1 MIKKQLIETLFEAAS
16 IQRWND
22 HIRPHKGF
30 TELDKQAH
38 KMVFAYMLAKFE
50 ESDRGVQVD
59 WPKLIE
65 GGFFEF
71 LHRIVLTDIK
81 PPIFHK
87 LMAEKGD
94 MLNSYVLEQM
104 DDRLEGIAGGFG
116 ERFNQYL
123 FEPEYSGV
131 EKKILKAA
139 HYLATNWEF
148 KIIYN
153 LNANLYGLEDTRAI
167 IADEIE
173 EHYFLAGVQKLQL
186 GKKSSNFMDLVGQL
200 RFQQRWAQTPR
211 IPETSVL
218 GHMLIVAMLSYL
230 CSVELG
236 ACKQR
241 IANNYFA
248 GLFHDLPEVLTR
260 DIVSP
265 VKRSVQG
272 LDELIKEI
280 EYRQVE
286 EKLLPLLPAAWHQ
299 EIRYF
304 TEDEFNNRI
313 CEDGQVKSVAAGEI
327 GSHYNEDQYSPI
339 DGELIRAC
347 DHFAAYMEAY
357 LSISHGIRS
366 HYLTD
371 GYHTLYQ
378 QYQGRTV
385 AGFNFAQWFDYFWP
399 STKK

>member
-1 MIKKQLIETLFEAAS
+1 MIKKELLELLFEAAS

-30 TELDKQAH
+30 AELDKQAH
-38 KMVFAYMLAKFE
+38 KMVFAYVLTKFE
-50 ESDRGVQVD
+50 ESDRGAEVD
-59 WPKLIE
+59 WVKLIE

-87 LMAEKGD
+87 LMLEKGEL
-94 MLNSYVLEQM
+94 LNTWVLEQLR
-104 DDRLEGIAGGFG
+104 DRIGPVEGGLLDKFHAYF
-116 ERFNQYL
+116 FD
-123 FEPEYSGV
+123 PEYSMQ

-148 KIIYN
+148 QIIYN
-153 LNANLYGLEDTRAI
+153 LNANLYGLDETRKK

-173 EHYFLAGVQKLQL
+173 EHYHLAGVQKLQL
-186 GKKSSNFMDLVGQL
+186 GKKTSHFMDLVGQL

-218 GHMLIVAMLSYL
+218 GHTLIVAMLSYL
-230 CSVELG
+230 CSKELD
-236 ACKQR
+236 ACPKR
-241 IANNYFA
+241 TANNYFA

-265 VKRSVQG
+265 VKRSVEG

-280 EYRQVE
+280 ENRQVE
-286 EKLLPLLPAAWHQ
+286 ELLLPLLPAAWHK
-299 EIRYF
+299 ELRYF
-304 TEDEFNNRI
+304 TEEEFANKI
-313 CEDGQVKSVAAGEI
+313 CQNGRVEIVDTIGEK
-327 GSHYNEDQYSPI
+327 YNEDRYSPI
-339 DGELIRAC
+339 DGELIRVC

-366 HYLTD
+366 HYLAE
-371 GYHTLYQ
+371 GYRGLYA
-378 QYQGRTV
+378 QYRNHSV
-385 AGFNFAQWFDYFWP
+385 AGFDFGLWFAYFKP
-399 STKK
+399 GMGD